1 MENLQEQ
8 EENRRLKQEKR
19 YELVSKILGYVLI
32 LVIGVVIGS
41 FIQDFRAAGVL
52 GRDNYKSILDAAN
65 LVKQQSINEYSADE
79 ITDMMLT
86 GLASYIDDDYS
97 YYFTPEAKTQYD
109 DDRQGII
116 KGGIGV
122 QVVTQEDGSVLIVD
136 VYDDSPA
143 QKAGIKVGDYII
155 GVDGMD
161 VAEIEELSEAI
172 LGENGT
178 SVRITVRRSTD
189 GQKPDAKHRRNENT
203 EYSSEIRSFHNAS

>member
-97 YYFTPEAKTQYD
+97 YY
-109 DDRQGII
+109 
-116 KGGIGV
+116 
-122 QVVTQEDGSVLIVD
+122 
-136 VYDDSPA
+136 
-143 QKAGIKVGDYII
+143 
-155 GVDGMD
+155 
-161 VAEIEELSEAI
+161 
-172 LGENGT
+172 
-178 SVRITVRRSTD
+178 
-189 GQKPDAKHRRNENT
+189 
-203 EYSSEIRSFHNAS
+203 